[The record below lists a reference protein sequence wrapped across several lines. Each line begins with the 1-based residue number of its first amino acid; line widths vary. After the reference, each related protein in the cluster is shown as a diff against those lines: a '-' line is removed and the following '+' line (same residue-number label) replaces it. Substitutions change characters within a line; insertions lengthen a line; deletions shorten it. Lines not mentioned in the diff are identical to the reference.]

1 MDYIIKN
8 NLTGAVSKYS
18 SLKAFSEGL
27 EEVAKFTHWNREAQE
42 AFMKRIRSGKTPK
55 IGIAGI
61 SVTVGL
67 KKSFSKSDLGK

>member
-8 NLTGAVSKYS
+8 NLTGDVSKYT

-27 EEVAKFTHWNREAQE
+27 DKVAKFSHWNREAQE
-42 AFMKRIRSGKTPK
+42 AFMKRIRAGKTPK
-55 IGIAGI
+55 IGIADI
-61 SVTVGL
+61 SVTVGM